1 LAIAV
6 GIEPRI
12 AHAYL
17 DPGTGSM
24 LLSAILSIFVTIG
37 LGIQAYGYKILGWLR
52 TRRLAVT
59 EPEPQRSDEGLHGH
73 ERQDEP

>member
-1 LAIAV
+1 
-6 GIEPRI
+6 
-12 AHAYL
+12 
-17 DPGTGSM
+17 M